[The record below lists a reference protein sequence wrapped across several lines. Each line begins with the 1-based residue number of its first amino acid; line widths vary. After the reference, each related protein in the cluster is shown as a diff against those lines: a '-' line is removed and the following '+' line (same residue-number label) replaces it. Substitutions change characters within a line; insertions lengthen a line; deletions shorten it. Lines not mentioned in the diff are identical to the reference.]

1 MKLPL
6 ALSPWHS
13 RQIIDHDGYF
23 VAECRNTVDRKPI
36 VEAVNDHADLRG
48 DLRSLSA
55 AINRLEDAS
64 EERGRREAELFNTVE
79 DLAQRKHEL
88 EAELARMEGRQ
99 MQLVSERDEA
109 EERLERACN
118 LVKDL
123 MYLCEH
129 AEAKQYVGGPELIEE
144 AKEFLDEVHNV
155 KEAP

>member
-88 EAELARMEGRQ
+88 EERVEVATTLLNHCEVFISGFEDDPLQHGLMPLLE
-99 MQLVSERDEA
+99 QL
-109 EERLERACN
+109 RA
-118 LVKDL
+118 
-123 MYLCEH
+123 
-129 AEAKQYVGGPELIEE
+129 
-144 AKEFLDEVHNV
+144 FLFHNV
-155 KEAP
+155 KA